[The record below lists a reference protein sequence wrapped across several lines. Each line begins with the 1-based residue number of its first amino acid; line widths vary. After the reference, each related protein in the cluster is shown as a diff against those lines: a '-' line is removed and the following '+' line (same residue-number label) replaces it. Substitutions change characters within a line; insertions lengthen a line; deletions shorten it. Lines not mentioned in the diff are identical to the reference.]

1 MKIIFFGTPPF
12 AAKILSHLIKRK
24 SNIIAVVTKPDRPK
38 GRSSLPSFSA
48 VKEEVLRF
56 HSTLPFHQ
64 PEKASTPFFAT
75 LLASYQPDLFVVVAY
90 GEIMKQN
97 LLDIPKCGAINLHA
111 SLLPKYRGASPMQ
124 WALLEGEKET
134 GVTVIEMVL
143 KMDAGDILKQKKI
156 PLSEEMNL
164 GELEEKMI
172 PVGNEAL
179 LEVIEEYK
187 NGKVKKVPQEH
198 EKATY
203 VSKITPELLQIRWD
217 KTALEIHNQ
226 VRAFSPLPG
235 AFCEIQVGNHVK
247 RLKIFRSKVESTL
260 LPRDASPGAT
270 LHYNAQG
277 WTIACKGGAL
287 RLLEVQLEGKKKMG
301 VEEFVRGV
309 SLPLL
314 CVPKKN

>member
-1 MKIIFFGTPPF
+1 MRIIFFGTPPF

-24 SNIIAVVTKPDRPK
+24 INIVAVVTKPDRPK

-48 VKEEVLRF
+48 VKEEVLHF
-56 HSTLPFHQ
+56 HSTLPLHQ
-64 PEKASTPFFAT
+64 PEKASTHSFAT
-75 LLASYQPDLFVVVAY
+75 LLAFYQPDLFVVVAY
-90 GEIMKQN
+90 GEIMKQD

-134 GVTVIEMVL
+134 GVTIIEMVL
-143 KMDAGDILKQKKI
+143 KMDAGDVLKQKKI

-172 PVGNEAL
+172 PVGSEAL

-187 NGKVKKVPQEH
+187 NGKVKKVLQEH

-203 VSKITPELLQIRWD
+203 VSKITPELLHIRWD

-235 AFCEIQVGNHVK
+235 AFCEIQVGSHIK

-260 LPRDASPGAT
+260 LPHDASPGAT
-270 LHYNAQG
+270 LHYDSQG
-277 WTIACKGGAL
+277 WTIACKGGSL

-301 VEEFVRGV
+301 IEEFVRGV

-314 CVPKKN
+314 CVPKKD